1 MMTDN
6 NKKPKKS
13 VFSSKI
19 YFFTDNLIDINE
31 ITSTLFERFSLKSK
45 VYINNVNDNENV
57 CFTIYMFLNLN
68 LEAFNNV
75 SSVLEEIIKTTTDK
89 QTILFYKDLS
99 STKSSKSYEW
109 KYSIKGVDIN
119 NKIAKISK
127 VSFIP
132 DDDD

>member
-1 MMTDN
+1 MMTDI

-19 YFFTDNLIDINE
+19 YFFSDNLIDINE

>member
-1 MMTDN
+1 MMTDI

-68 LEAFNNV
+68 LAAFNNV

>member
-1 MMTDN
+1 MMTDIN
-6 NKKPKKS
+6 IKAKKS

-45 VYINNVNDNENV
+45 VYINNVDDNDNI
-57 CFTIYMFLNLN
+57 CFTIYTFNKMN
-68 LEAFNNV
+68 LELFNKV
-75 SSVLEEIIKTTTDK
+75 SSALEEIIKKTTDK
-89 QTILFYKDLS
+89 HIILFYKDLS
-99 STKSSKSYEW
+99 LTKSSKSYEW

-127 VSFIP
+127 VSFIS

>member
-1 MMTDN
+1 MMTDI
-6 NKKPKKS
+6 NKNPKKS

-68 LEAFNNV
+68 FECFKNV

-127 VSFIP
+127 VSFIS

>member
-1 MMTDN
+1 MMADI

-127 VSFIP
+127 VSFIS

>member
-1 MMTDN
+1 MMTDI

-68 LEAFNNV
+68 FECFKNV

-127 VSFIP
+127 VSFIS
-132 DDDD
+132 DDED

>member
-1 MMTDN
+1 MMTDIN
-6 NKKPKKS
+6 IKAKKS

-45 VYINNVNDNENV
+45 VYINNVDDNDNI
-57 CFTIYMFLNLN
+57 CFTIYTFNKMN
-68 LEAFNNV
+68 LELFNKV
-75 SSVLEEIIKTTTDK
+75 SSALEEIIKKTTDK
-89 QTILFYKDLS
+89 HIILFYKDLS
-99 STKSSKSYEW
+99 LTKSSKSYEW
-109 KYSIKGVDIN
+109 KYSIKGADIN

-127 VSFIP
+127 VSFIS

>member
-1 MMTDN
+1 MMTDI

>member
-1 MMTDN
+1 
-6 NKKPKKS
+6 
-13 VFSSKI
+13 
-19 YFFTDNLIDINE
+19 
-31 ITSTLFERFSLKSK
+31 
-45 VYINNVNDNENV
+45 
-57 CFTIYMFLNLN
+57 MFLNLN
-68 LEAFNNV
+68 FECFKNV

-127 VSFIP
+127 VSFIS
-132 DDDD
+132 DDED